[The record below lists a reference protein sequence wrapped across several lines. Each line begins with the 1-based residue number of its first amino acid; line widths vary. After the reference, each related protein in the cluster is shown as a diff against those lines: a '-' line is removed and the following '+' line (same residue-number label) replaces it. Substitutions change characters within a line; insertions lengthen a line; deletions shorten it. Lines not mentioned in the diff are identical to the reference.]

1 MKGDENVNMANSD
14 TMKITEVIDK
24 EILPIVSN
32 TLSKSLTK
40 YKALMSKFMNTR
52 STSLY
57 DTFPATRCTYGQQD
71 ADELYAVFGKTEKEL
86 QDIINKTYYAQIPNF
101 NPRTAKNPVTV
112 LCICIIKY
120 FFTKNDKTNLDLAII
135 YMSFTGGFY
144 PSIHYGSYPTAV
156 PADYRFVCDY
166 VVNNELTNKFDLKRT
181 GSVVGTIQSIGKT
194 WIDAYSDKFK
204 GKTDD
209 EEYVYVIQQLHMRI
223 KSFIQN
229 TAEIYY
235 KCYNNKDYLT
245 YDSDNMSQ
253 DNFRLT
259 ENDSTKIEAVTN
271 RAMTWITTHDVD
283 YRLCKMCS
291 DSNIKTE
298 EVKSIIESIV
308 KNTDN
313 IDTVRELVSL
323 ITANYFKASSNK
335 DVRDIEFISYS
346 IKAKPNTKDKDMLRQ
361 NEIIDEFLCENS
373 IAYNRRKSRIAT
385 RNSYNRAILTYFVLI
400 INQSNK

>member
-1 MKGDENVNMANSD
+1 MANSAN
-14 TMKITEVIDK
+14 MKITEVIDK
-24 EILPIVSN
+24 QIYPIVQG
-32 TLSKSLTK
+32 TLSKSTTK
-40 YKALMSKFMNTR
+40 WKALMSKFMNAR
-52 STSLY
+52 ATSLY

-71 ADELYAVFGKTEKEL
+71 ADELYAIFGKTEREL
-86 QDIINKTYYAQIPNF
+86 QEIINKTYYAQIPNF

-112 LCICIIKY
+112 LGICIIKY
-120 FFTKNDKTNLDLAII
+120 FLSKNDKANLEVAII
-135 YMSFTGGFY
+135 YLSFSGGFY

-166 VVNNELTNKFDLKRT
+166 VVNNELSNKFDLKKT
-181 GSVVGTIQSIGKT
+181 GSVIGTIKSIGST
-194 WIDAYSDKFK
+194 WIEAYRDKFK
-204 GKTDD
+204 GVTDD

-235 KCYNNKDYLT
+235 KCYQNREYLT
-245 YDSDNMSQ
+245 YDSDDMSE

-271 RAMTWITTHDVD
+271 RAMTWLTTHDVD
-283 YRLCKMCS
+283 FRLCKMCS
-291 DSNIKTE
+291 DANVKTE
-298 EVKSIIESIV
+298 EIKSIIESIV

-313 IDTVRELVSL
+313 IDLVKELVAL
-323 ITANYFKASSNK
+323 IVTNYFKSSKNK

-346 IKAKPNTKDKDMLRQ
+346 IKAKPNTKDKDVLRQ
-361 NEIIDEFLCENS
+361 NEIVDKFLCENS
-373 IAYNRRKSRIAT
+373 IAYNRRKSREAT
-385 RNSYNRAILTYFVLI
+385 KNSYNRAVLTYFVLV